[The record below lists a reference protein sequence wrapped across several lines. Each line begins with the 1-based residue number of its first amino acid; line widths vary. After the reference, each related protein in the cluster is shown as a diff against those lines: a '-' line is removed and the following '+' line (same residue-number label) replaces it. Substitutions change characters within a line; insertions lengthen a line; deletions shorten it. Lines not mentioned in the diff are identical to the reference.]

1 MWVLRS
7 LKGHVLHSAVLSGGS
22 SCTVCGCSNL
32 SRHILHLAVPSGG
45 SRCIV
50 RVLESLMGHI
60 LHLALHL
67 EWYLEEAGGLL
78 VLESLKG
85 HILHL
90 AALSGGSRC
99 TVWVFASLKGHIL
112 HPSAPSGVVPGR
124 SRSTAQVLESLKAA
138 WPCSGTRWGTW
149 AQDGGL
155 RFSG

>member
-7 LKGHVLHSAVLSGGS
+7 LKGHVLHSAILSGGS

-32 SRHILHLAVPSGG
+32 SR
-45 SRCIV
+45 
-50 RVLESLMGHI
+50 HI

-138 WPCSGTRWGTW
+138 WPCSGTHWGTW